1 MAEIIS
7 TPTSLIGSGSAAQ
20 GFSFPISGRAVF
32 NPTFTV
38 EEVIRTNLIN
48 WLLTNQGERV
58 FRPNFGANLRALLW
72 EGINE
77 GTTEALENTI
87 QDNIASNFPT
97 IEVKKIEFNNQ
108 NDKNTI
114 NFLLDY
120 EVQNIGETDQINI
133 ELQ

>member
-1 MAEIIS
+1 MVQIINNAF
-7 TPTSLIGSGSAAQ
+7 PTINSGSAAL
-20 GFSFPISGRAVF
+20 GFSFPLSGPAVF
-32 NPTFTV
+32 NPTYTIK
-38 EEVIRTNLIN
+38 EVVKTNLLN
-48 WLLTNQGERV
+48 WLLTNEGERV